1 MDVEIVYRGDKKI
14 KLRIK
19 GEDYTLGNL
28 LQKALLE
35 DERVEGA
42 GFIIPHPLKKE
53 IVMHVF
59 MKNEDDDPIQVI
71 KEGIERLKRDME
83 NIKEAI
89 RKGLEEKASED

>member
-1 MDVEIVYRGDKKI
+1 
-14 KLRIK
+14 
-19 GEDYTLGNL
+19 
-28 LQKALLE
+28 
-35 DERVEGA
+35 
-42 GFIIPHPLKKE
+42 
-53 IVMHVF
+53 MHVF